1 MKLVTAVIRPAVFD
15 TVKHA
20 LTVFDVRGMTV
31 TEAYGSG
38 GQPTVQ
44 VYRGQEWLLDLFP
57 RIKIEVLVT
66 DGEVED
72 VAHVI
77 SRAASTG
84 RPGDGVL
91 WVTEVL
97 LALRIRTGERGADAA
112 S

>member
-20 LTVFDVRGMTV
+20 LTMFDVRGMTV

-38 GQPTVQ
+38 DQPTVQ
-44 VYRGQEWLLDLFP
+44 VYRGQEWLLDLAP
-57 RIKIEVLVT
+57 RIKVEVLVT
-66 DGEVED
+66 DMD
-72 VAHVI
+72 VHDVTHVI
-77 SRAASTG
+77 SRAAATG
-84 RPGDGVL
+84 RSGDGLL

-97 LALRIRTGERGADAA
+97 LAVRIRTGERGADAA

>member
-1 MKLVTAVIRPAVFD
+1 MKLVTAIIRPAVFD

-20 LTVFDVRGMTV
+20 LAMFDVQGLTV

-38 GQPTVQ
+38 GQPTIQ
-44 VYRGQEWLLDLFP
+44 IYRGQEWLLDLAP

-66 DGEVED
+66 DLDVHD

-77 SRAASTG
+77 SRAAATG
-84 RPGDGVL
+84 RAGDGML

-97 LALRIRTGERGADAA
+97 LAVRIRTGERGADAA